1 MTSLATCCKSATR
14 QGIFLIG
21 ISPAS
26 ISLADTKQ
34 SLKGKEQ
41 HSNAT
46 LRCSSSSVSVE
57 ALWGPM
63 RTSPPRIFPLQE
75 PHAPFLQP

>member
-1 MTSLATCCKSATR
+1 MTSVVTCLRSATR

-26 ISLADTKQ
+26 ISRAEIKQ
-34 SLKGKEQ
+34 SLKGKAQ
-41 HSNAT
+41 HRRAT
-46 LRCSSSSVSVE
+46 LRCSSSVVKVE
-57 ALWGPM
+57 ALWGPIFI
-63 RTSPPRIFPLQE
+63 SPPNTLPLQE